1 MSNKQN
7 THRTPLITHTY
18 ERDTRERHE
27 RETRERERHE
37 RERHERETRE
47 RHERET
53 RERHE
58 KETRERDT
66 RETQE
71 RDTRETERHRERD
84 RETERDTERH
94 ERENKW
100 YPQHITLKNPIFPTL
115 AVLWENLILH
125 FSKLRKPTPSFC
137 TRRTWGVPTM
147 LQS

>member
-27 RETRERERHE
+27 RETRERE
-37 RERHERETRE
+37 
-47 RHERET
+47 T

-66 RETQE
+66 RKRHE
-71 RDTRETERHRERD
+71 RDTRERHERDRETQRERD

-115 AVLWENLILH
+115 AVLWENLILP

>member
-27 RETRERERHE
+27 RETRERHE
-37 RERHERETRE
+37 R
-47 RHERET
+47 
-53 RERHE
+53 
-58 KETRERDT
+58 ETRERDT
-66 RETQE
+66 RERHERDTRKRHEKETRE

-84 RETERDTERH
+84 RETQRDTERH

-115 AVLWENLILH
+115 AVLWENLILP

>member
-27 RETRERERHE
+27 RETRERHE
-37 RERHERETRE
+37 R
-47 RHERET
+47 
-53 RERHE
+53 
-58 KETRERDT
+58 ETRERDT
-66 RETQE
+66 RERHERDTRKRHEKETRE

-115 AVLWENLILH
+115 AVLWENLILP

>member
-18 ERDTRERHE
+18 KRDTRERHE
-27 RETRERERHE
+27 RETRERD
-37 RERHERETRE
+37 TR
-47 RHERET
+47 
-53 RERHE
+53 
-58 KETRERDT
+58 ETRERDT
-66 RETQE
+66 RKRHEKETRE

-115 AVLWENLILH
+115 AVLWENLILP

-137 TRRTWGVPTM
+137 TRRIWGVPTM